1 MDTNDECAVCC
12 ENIKSKPFSQLSGCC
27 HHYHDD
33 CIKELVKSGHKK
45 CPTCRKTFELN
56 NLLLSFI
63 LPINMFV
70 RTQHQV
76 KGLNKYTQVA
86 KILDIETDYF
96 EYYRTTLT
104 VVAVN
109 MLEDVIHF
117 GTTNLDNTLNLRYSA
132 IQDVRKE
139 VVSYE
144 NQLLSSIR
152 IKLRKIKDDFLGMN
166 DMELLFNLDDTNSDL
181 IFNKI
186 KRELFK
192 LQTYH
197 YRHEVV

>member
-1 MDTNDECAVCC
+1 MAFKLFVLKNMFEICF
-12 ENIKSKPFSQLSGCC
+12 NFS
-27 HHYHDD
+27 
-33 CIKELVKSGHKK
+33 ELLTKYSI
-45 CPTCRKTFELN
+45 LD

-63 LPINMFV
+63 IPINMFV

-86 KILDIETDYF
+86 KILDIQTDYF

-132 IQDVRKE
+132 IQDVCKE
-139 VVSYE
+139 VASYE

-166 DMELLFNLDDTNSDL
+166 DMELLFNPDDTNSDL

-186 KRELFK
+186 KREL
-192 LQTYH
+192 LNSSIYQ
-197 YRHEVV
+197 YRHEVVQN